1 MLSRIYQLVADVPEI
16 LRQYE
21 EAWVLGTRIA
31 IGIFFCISGGKK
43 LFVAG
48 KRQIMAQT
56 LNEAGIPFP
65 KLNATAVSVIEFVF
79 GGLLILGFLTPLCT
93 LMLAGVMIVALAT
106 NRVRS
111 IQAESPLAWLDD
123 FFYLP
128 EVLYVL
134 ILIWIFLRRPGRFSL
149 DAFFTSQLWA
159 RRGEP

>member
-16 LRQYE
+16 LRQE

-106 NRVRS
+106 NRVRR

-123 FFYLP
+123 FFLP
-128 EVLYVL
+128 PGSA
-134 ILIWIFLRRPGRFSL
+134 LRPDPDL
-149 DAFFTSQLWA
+149 DIPETT
-159 RRGEP
+159 RTV